1 MSSSGKGWSSAAS
14 ERENPARTST
24 GGRPPAARLSEKS
37 VRAVARQR
45 LTDRVCS
52 GTAAPAVGRLEIFD
66 ELVTGL
72 AFRITEKGG
81 RSWSILYRVAGELR
95 RDTLGPYPRIGV
107 ARAREMARDALSVV
121 AEGKDPRH
129 RQRLQDAAA
138 ARRQADSVEVVA
150 EQFIRSYA
158 AQRKWRDLE
167 RIVRRE
173 AVAAWGDRPM
183 ADLTRRDVMAHVDAV
198 ALRAPVRA
206 NRVLAV
212 FRIFFG
218 WALERDIIQA
228 SPAERIRPP
237 TREHARDRVL
247 NDDEIR
253 AFWKAC
259 EIVGWPF
266 GPIGQLLL
274 LTGQRRG
281 EIAELRWIEVDK
293 LEQLLAF
300 SADRYKTGS
309 PHVVPLSAPA
319 LAIIIEDLS
328 NRARA
333 HDSKGAHGHDFVF
346 GSCRTCASKANA
358 VRPVSGFSKASQILD
373 RHMLTELQR
382 ILVDRGESPP
392 AALADWRLHDLRR
405 TVRTNLSKLRV
416 DHDVAELVLGHRLA
430 GVRATYDRYSYLAEK
445 RQALELWAAR
455 LEAIVRGEI
464 RDNIVALRR

>member
-1 MSSSGKGWSSAAS
+1 
-14 ERENPARTST
+14 
-24 GGRPPAARLSEKS
+24 
-37 VRAVARQR
+37 VARQR

-52 GTAAPAVGRLEIFD
+52 TTAPPAAGRVEIFD

-81 RSWSILYRVAGELR
+81 RSWSILYRAAGELR

-107 ARAREMARDALSVV
+107 ARAREMAREALSVV
-121 AEGKDPRH
+121 AEGKDPRQ

-167 RIVRRE
+167 RIVRHE

-247 NDDEIR
+247 TDDELR

-259 EIVGWPF
+259 ETVGWPF
-266 GPIGQLLL
+266 GPIGRLLL

-281 EIAELRWIEVDK
+281 EIAELRWTEVDK
-293 LEQLLAF
+293 AEQLLAF
-300 SADRYKTGS
+300 SADRYKTGC
-309 PHVVPLSAPA
+309 PHIVPLSAPA
-319 LAIIIEDLS
+319 MAVIEGLS
-328 NRARA
+328 NRA
-333 HDSKGAHGHDFVF
+333 HGPDFVF
-346 GSCRTCASKANA
+346 GSCRTSATEANA

-373 RHMLTELQR
+373 RHMLAELQR
-382 ILVDRGESPP
+382 ILGDRGEAPP
-392 AALADWRLHDLRR
+392 AALQDWRLHDLRR
-405 TVRTNLSKLRV
+405 TVRTNLSKLRI

-455 LEAIVRGEI
+455 LEAIVRGDI